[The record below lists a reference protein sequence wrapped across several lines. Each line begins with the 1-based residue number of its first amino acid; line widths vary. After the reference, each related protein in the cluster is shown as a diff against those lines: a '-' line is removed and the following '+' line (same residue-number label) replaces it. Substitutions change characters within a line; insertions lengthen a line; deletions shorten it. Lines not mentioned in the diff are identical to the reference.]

1 MKKIINI
8 LLGLTILLS
17 SCTPKPQPL
26 TLDEAETK
34 LVISSQIIPNQ
45 IMVVTVSKS
54 FGALSFNSDNGDTLT
69 DDLINQLLVSNGTVT
84 ISYQGN
90 TDTLFAIPNTPGVY
104 ASLSTPQFLN
114 TQYTLNV
121 HDPETG
127 LSVNSSEFMLE
138 QAQMDSVSGSKGQ
151 TAGVDYIDVNL
162 KFPDLNGTNWYMAN
176 IYTTSDDTLTTSTDP
191 FNNNSVPT
199 QTVLFEEADFTN
211 NYLDSTIRIFDW
223 TQDTLFVSV
232 SNISEGY
239 YTYLRQRERG
249 GNIFTSVVGEPINYS
264 TNINGGYGYFTT
276 HYPNARMLIIP

>member
-1 MKKIINI
+1 MKNIIYI
-8 LLGLTILLS
+8 LFGLTVILT

-69 DDLINQLLVSNGTVT
+69 DELINQLLVSNGIVTV
-84 ISYQGN
+84 SYQGI
-90 TDTLFAIPNTPGVY
+90 TDTLFAVPNTPGVY
-104 ASLSTPQFLN
+104 ASLNTPQFLN

-138 QAQMDSVSGSKGQ
+138 QAQIDSVSGLKGQ

-199 QTVLFEEADFTN
+199 QTVLFEQADFTN

-276 HYPNARMLIIP
+276 HYPNGRMLIIP